1 MEGSIGESGRA
12 LERRHG
18 HPARG
23 FPMSKDLMDLVL
35 PRMARRLDRQLRRYR
50 AGELNDDQFTHKF
63 ECLLQQQYNWLAK
76 KGIPEVDAAVAIHG
90 AVLVLSG
97 PGLRA
102 EAAEQGVPLEVV
114 EYRATRAAA
123 ADVAQNYGVSERR
136 ATHRIASIVATYA
149 E

>member
-1 MEGSIGESGRA
+1 
-12 LERRHG
+12 
-18 HPARG
+18 
-23 FPMSKDLMDLVL
+23 MSKDVIELVL

-50 AGELNDDQFTHKF
+50 AGELDDAQFTHKF
-63 ECLLQQQYNWLAK
+63 ECLLQQQYNWLARQ
-76 KGIPEVDAAVAIHG
+76 GVAEVDAAVAIHG

-123 ADVAQNYGVSERR
+123 ADVAQNYGISEAK
-136 ATHRIASIVATYA
+136 ATHRISTLVAAYS